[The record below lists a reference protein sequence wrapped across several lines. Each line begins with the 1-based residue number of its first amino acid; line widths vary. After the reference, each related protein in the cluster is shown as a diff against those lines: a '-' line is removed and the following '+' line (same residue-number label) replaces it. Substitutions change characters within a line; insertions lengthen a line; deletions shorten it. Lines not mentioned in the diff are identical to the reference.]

1 MQKKIWNKSSKD
13 TLGLKQFFVKNKS
26 NYKFDNLNKSKGLVI
41 NDYQSYLE
49 KIWIS
54 DLRSKNK
61 IKVNKK
67 ELKKL
72 IKFYKNK

>member
-1 MQKKIWNKSSKD
+1 M
-13 TLGLKQFFVKNKS
+13 VKY
-26 NYKFDNLNKSKGLVI
+26 YKFDNLNKSKGLVI